1 MLRFAFDMI
10 VSNLKKYILS
20 VLLMSISL
28 LLIMFS
34 LLIYKG
40 EQYSYISCNDALN
53 KGIDGTAV
61 LRLDENSFI
70 YNQEVKTFLK
80 EAFERK
86 EIYCIGSMVDYGCTY
101 ESLNELYEIQ
111 RGHVQDYEIALQ
123 DDLIEIKMINSYA
136 MPLCNLK
143 LKEGIPIEELE
154 FKDSEK
160 IEYLYL
166 GAAYEDIA
174 VGTAFTEKD
183 GKKFVVAGVIEE
195 NQRWILSSLVDTYTS
210 EILDYTIDCNY
221 EIFLV
226 TNQEVFS
233 SGLWISAEDGY
244 TIEQA
249 IDAAKEV
256 GKKYDIKFS
265 YDTLMDKV
273 NRVSQDTALLLS
285 YLTKLLGIVMVAS
298 LLMIITTQIVTMLE
312 SSKNYGVMYAVGFSR
327 REVNR
332 MLLWKHI
339 ITAITSLVI
348 TIPLCMFVAQY
359 RFANDDMNYMI
370 KTVLST
376 YVFPAAI
383 IVAIVIV
390 IIMHIV
396 TCAILKRLT
405 PVKLIHGKV
414 V

>member
-86 EIYCIGSMVDYGCTY
+86 EIYCIGSMVDYGCAY

-226 TNQEVFS
+226 TNQDVFS
-233 SGLWISAEDGY
+233 SGLWICAEDGY

>member
-70 YNQEVKTFLK
+70 YNEEVKEFLK
-80 EAFERK
+80 EAYERK
-86 EIYCIGSMVDYGCTY
+86 EIYCIGSMVDYGCAY

-226 TNQEVFS
+226 TNQDVFS
-233 SGLWISAEDGY
+233 SGLWICAEDGY

>member
-226 TNQEVFS
+226 TNQDVFS
-233 SGLWISAEDGY
+233 SGLWICAEDGY

>member
-226 TNQEVFS
+226 TNQDVFS
-233 SGLWISAEDGY
+233 SGLWICAEDGY

-405 PVKLIHGKV
+405 PVKLIHSKV

>member
-61 LRLDENSFI
+61 LRLDESSFI

-86 EIYCIGSMVDYGCTY
+86 EIYCIGSMVDYGCAY

-226 TNQEVFS
+226 TNQDVFS
-233 SGLWISAEDGY
+233 SGLWICAEDGY

>member
-1 MLRFAFDMI
+1 
-10 VSNLKKYILS
+10 
-20 VLLMSISL
+20 
-28 LLIMFS
+28 
-34 LLIYKG
+34 
-40 EQYSYISCNDALN
+40 
-53 KGIDGTAV
+53 
-61 LRLDENSFI
+61 
-70 YNQEVKTFLK
+70 
-80 EAFERK
+80 
-86 EIYCIGSMVDYGCTY
+86 MVDYGCAY

-226 TNQEVFS
+226 TNQDVFS
-233 SGLWISAEDGY
+233 SGLWICAEDGY

>member
-80 EAFERK
+80 EASERK

-123 DDLIEIKMINSYA
+123 DDLIEIKMINSYL

-143 LKEGIPIEELE
+143 LKEGIPFDKLE
-154 FKDSEK
+154 FKDAEQ
-160 IEYLYL
+160 IGYLYL
-166 GAAYEDIA
+166 GAAYKDID
-174 VGTAFTEKD
+174 VGTVFTEKD
-183 GKKFVVAGVIEE
+183 GRKIVVAGVIQE
-195 NQRWILSSLVDTYTS
+195 NERWILNSLVDTYTS

-244 TIEQA
+244 IIEQA

-256 GKKYDIKFS
+256 GKKYGIEFS

-273 NRVSQDTALLLS
+273 NRVSQDTDLLLS
-285 YLTKLLGIVMVAS
+285 YLTKLLGIVMISS

-376 YVFPAAI
+376 YVFPVAI
-383 IVAIVIV
+383 IVAVAIV

-405 PVKLIHGKV
+405 PVKLIHSKV

>member
-154 FKDSEK
+154 FKDLEK

-226 TNQEVFS
+226 TNQDVFS
-233 SGLWISAEDGY
+233 SGLWICAEDGY

>member
-80 EAFERK
+80 EASERK

-226 TNQEVFS
+226 TNQDVFS
-233 SGLWISAEDGY
+233 SGLWICAEDGY

-376 YVFPAAI
+376 YVFPVAI
-383 IVAIVIV
+383 IVAVAIV

>member
-226 TNQEVFS
+226 TNQDVFS
-233 SGLWISAEDGY
+233 SGLWICAEDGY

-370 KTVLST
+370 KTILST

>member
-1 MLRFAFDMI
+1 M
-10 VSNLKKYILS
+10 
-20 VLLMSISL
+20 
-28 LLIMFS
+28 
-34 LLIYKG
+34 
-40 EQYSYISCNDALN
+40 
-53 KGIDGTAV
+53 
-61 LRLDENSFI
+61 
-70 YNQEVKTFLK
+70 
-80 EAFERK
+80 
-86 EIYCIGSMVDYGCTY
+86 
-101 ESLNELYEIQ
+101 
-111 RGHVQDYEIALQ
+111 
-123 DDLIEIKMINSYA
+123 
-136 MPLCNLK
+136 
-143 LKEGIPIEELE
+143 
-154 FKDSEK
+154 
-160 IEYLYL
+160 
-166 GAAYEDIA
+166 
-174 VGTAFTEKD
+174 
-183 GKKFVVAGVIEE
+183 
-195 NQRWILSSLVDTYTS
+195 DTYTS

-226 TNQEVFS
+226 TNQDVFS
-233 SGLWISAEDGY
+233 SGLWICAEDGY